1 MNHFLQKR
9 NLSKKKNKNAFI
21 SDYSKSII
29 DYMSYADGSNNIQQI
44 SNILKKNYSKM
55 KDLSKTLENQKLI
68 KIY

>member
-1 MNHFLQKR
+1 VNHFLQKR